1 MSGDGKNSEDDFS
14 FDDLDEDIWEE
25 DPVISESLEDD
36 FLDEDQ
42 NLEKVEKSRKKNF
55 SFLVIAGTGIIIL
68 AGGFLYISSTGI
80 KSKKT
85 TSSMSLVSDNNI
97 SDEAVI
103 LSDEENAN
111 INQKNQE
118 FETLDFSED
127 DSKIAEPLSS
137 APDLTI
143 ENSGVEEVLTPL
155 PDLDQLENLDLS
167 SLGQD
172 LSMPS
177 ESDGN
182 SDVSVESSKNE
193 NPVDVEDDFSTGMTE
208 KKDLEESFE
217 DMPLIEGELLEETE
231 KSPQAY
237 YTNSQD
243 IMSLDPSEK
252 EALDD
257 VPSPSNSEEDE
268 KNIVVVNQQEE
279 QMVNEDE
286 AQAQEPSQKEENST
300 EDISANE
307 LENEEKPVAVESKA
321 EPKSVSWIL
330 KSAQPG
336 QAVVYEKYSQE
347 TLAVEIGDN
356 VRGLGK
362 VKSIDKINGKWIVSG
377 TQGTVFQ

>member
-1 MSGDGKNSEDDFS
+1 
-14 FDDLDEDIWEE
+14 
-25 DPVISESLEDD
+25 
-36 FLDEDQ
+36 
-42 NLEKVEKSRKKNF
+42 
-55 SFLVIAGTGIIIL
+55 
-68 AGGFLYISSTGI
+68 
-80 KSKKT
+80 
-85 TSSMSLVSDNNI
+85 MSLVSDNNI